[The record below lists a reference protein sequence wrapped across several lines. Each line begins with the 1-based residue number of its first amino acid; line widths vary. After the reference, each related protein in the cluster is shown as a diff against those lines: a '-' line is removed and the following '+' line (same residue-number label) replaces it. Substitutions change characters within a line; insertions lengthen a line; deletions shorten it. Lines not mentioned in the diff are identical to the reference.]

1 MNSIPTSRDKPLFTP
16 GPLSTSLSVKQAMLR
31 DLGSRDEEFVAIV
44 REIRSK
50 LLELAGVSDGSYEA
64 IPLQGSGTFSV
75 EAVLSSTVPRGGK
88 VLVLENGAY
97 GKRMTRICEVLGID
111 TTVLVWHENETPDPN
126 SVENALAADASITH
140 VAVVHCE
147 STTGIVNPVRGI
159 GEVVRRFEKIYFVD
173 AMSSFGAFPIQLAE
187 WKIDYLVSSANKCI
201 EGVPGFG
208 YVLARRDHFLGTEG
222 WARSLSMDLYDQWKA
237 LENGGRFRFTP
248 PTHAMLAFRQ
258 ALHELE
264 EEGGVSARMKRYRNN
279 HRVLV
284 EGMRE
289 MGFREYLPKELQ
301 GWIITA
307 FLHPDDPKFDF
318 KVFYDKLSERG
329 FLIYQGKLTDAECF
343 RIGSIG
349 RIFESDVRALLAAIK
364 DTVAEMGFKLP

>member
-1 MNSIPTSRDKPLFTP
+1 MIPSSRDKPLFTP

-31 DLGSRDEEFVAIV
+31 DLGSRDDEFVGV
-44 REIRSK
+44 VGEIRTK
-50 LLELAGVSDGSYEA
+50 LLELGGVDKSAYEA
-64 IPLQGSGTFSV
+64 IPVQGSGTFSV
-75 EAVLSSTVPRGGK
+75 EAVLSSTVPRDGK

-97 GKRMTRICEVLGID
+97 GKRIVKICQTLGVETRVLSWPED
-111 TTVLVWHENETPDPN
+111 RTPEPDR
-126 SVENALAADASITH
+126 VEEALRTDDSITH
-140 VAVVHCE
+140 VAIVHCE
-147 STTGIVNPVRGI
+147 STTGIVNPAREVGEAVRK
-159 GEVVRRFEKIYFVD
+159 FEKIYFVD
-173 AMSSFGAFPIQLAE
+173 AMSSFGAFPIHLAE
-187 WKIDYLVSSANKCI
+187 WGIDYLVSSANKCI

-208 YVLARRDHFLGTEG
+208 YVLARRDRLLQTEG
-222 WARSLSMDLYDQWKA
+222 WARSLSMDLYDQWKG

-248 PTHAMLAFRQ
+248 PTHSMLAFRQ
-258 ALHELE
+258 ALLELE
-264 EEGGVSARMKRYRNN
+264 DEGGVPARMKRYRNN

-284 EGMRE
+284 AGMRE
-289 MGFREYLPKELQ
+289 MGFREYLPEELQ

-307 FLHPDDPKFDF
+307 FLHPEDPKFDF
-318 KVFYDKLSERG
+318 KTFYDKLSERG